1 MMFCLL
7 QVTYASIIISQVIKM
22 YAVNTAI
29 DHCTDIANCNYSKSL
44 QLWKIQSFFF
54 TFYWAG
60 DLLAHVIFV
69 MKYWI
74 VSRKMSNIF
83 NKNEDKNL
91 TFKARL
97 LFGV

>member
-1 MMFCLL
+1 
-7 QVTYASIIISQVIKM
+7 M
-22 YAVNTAI
+22 YAVNSAI
-29 DHCTDIANCNYSKSL
+29 ENCGDFLNCDDSESL
-44 QLWKIQSFFF
+44 KLWKIQSFFF

-74 VSRKMSNIF
+74 VSRKMSNIIQ
-83 NKNEDKNL
+83 KKEDKNL
-91 TFKARL
+91 TLKARL